1 MPDQKSP
8 ADWVNPLID
17 TANRRFFF
25 FSSAC
30 RPFGMVNLSPDTARS
45 GAWEAGYR
53 YDSGYIHDFSH
64 VHAWQLAGIAVL
76 PATGRVRGHE
86 GSENFR
92 SRFSHDDEIV
102 APGYHA
108 VHLIDY
114 DIHAELTATD
124 RVGLHRY
131 TFPETDDAHILFDL
145 GTELGPCEM
154 SDCHAEMVSDRRMTG
169 FVETSATRRRP
180 KATRIYFVADF
191 DQPVA
196 VFGGWRNE
204 VLTESIDSVSGK
216 ESGAYVRFNLDD
228 NRVVQMKIAI
238 SYCSI
243 EGALRNLGAEAP
255 DWNFDQV
262 RQDATDVWN
271 SWLGRIQVSGSTDD
285 QKTKFY
291 TDLYH
296 AILGRRR
303 ISDVD
308 GAYSDQTGDAQVIRQ
323 IPIQEDGSLAYEHH
337 NSDAF
342 WGSQWTLNV
351 LWSLAYPDIMHNFCN
366 TLIDMYKNG
375 GLIPRGPSGGN
386 YTFVMTS
393 ATSTHFLVS
402 AYQKGIRNWDTAAG
416 YEGLVKNHGPGG
428 LMSKAG
434 YEHDT
439 SIGGGVEQYIELGY
453 VPHGIKAK
461 AFHCDGAAQTLEYAY
476 VDWCLA
482 EMARSLG
489 HHEDAEKFGV
499 RARNYRNL
507 YDEDTGFLRPRH
519 ADGSWLE
526 NFDPMKPDG
535 WNEGNGWQYLWHVPH
550 DVAGLA
556 ELMGGYA
563 TMAERLDAVLTEAA
577 EQDFIAPHSKH
588 HLNVLDYGNQPS
600 THVAHLF
607 NFIGKPWLAQKWIRE
622 IMQACKS
629 DVTPYGGY
637 GGDEDQGQMGAL
649 NVLMAMGLF
658 EMRGGCEA
666 DPVYEIT
673 TPIFDRITIQLDP
686 AYYGGSEIVVETNGS
701 GTYIQSA
708 ELNGA
713 PLDRCWFRHSDIVAG
728 GRLSL
733 QLGPEPNKE
742 WGASEPPPSQSTE
755 YPTGHPE

>member
-1 MPDQKSP
+1 MPDGKSP
-8 ADWVNPLID
+8 AEWVNPLID

-53 YDSGYIHDFSH
+53 YDSEYIHDFSH

-76 PATGRVRGHE
+76 PAVGPVRGHE
-86 GSENFR
+86 GSEVFR
-92 SRFSHDDEIV
+92 SRFSHDDETV
-102 APGYHA
+102 EPGYHA
-108 VHLIDY
+108 VTLTDY
-114 DIHAELTATD
+114 DVRAELTATD
-124 RVGLHRY
+124 RVGFHRY
-131 TFPETDDAHILFDL
+131 TFPLDDSSHILFDL

-154 SDCHAEMVSDRRMTG
+154 SDCHAEMVSETRMTG

-180 KATRIYFVADF
+180 KATRIFFVADF
-191 DQPVA
+191 DRSVKR
-196 VFGGWRNE
+196 FGGWVDGAIRND
-204 VLTESIDSVSGK
+204 VTTISGK
-216 ESGAYVRFNLDD
+216 NNGAFVQFDTTSD
-228 NRVVQMKIAI
+228 HVVKMKVAI
-238 SYCSI
+238 SYCNLD
-243 EGALRNLGAEAP
+243 GAIRNLETELPHWEFDRVRSEAK
-255 DWNFDQV
+255 
-262 RQDATDVWN
+262 AVWDE
-271 SWLGRIQVSGSTDD
+271 WLGRIQVEGGTDD

-303 ISDVD
+303 INDVD
-308 GAYSDQTGDAQVIRQ
+308 GAYSDQTGDTQVIRH
-323 IPIQEDGSLAYEHH
+323 IPKLDDGSLAYEHH

-393 ATSTHFLVS
+393 ATSTHFLVT
-402 AYQKGIRNWDTAAG
+402 AYQKGIRDWDTDAG
-416 YEGLVKNHGPGG
+416 YEGMVKNHGPGG

-439 SIGGGVEQYIELGY
+439 CIGGGVEQYIERGY
-453 VPHGIKAK
+453 VPHGIKAH

-482 EMARSLG
+482 QMSRALGKDEDYKAFTAR
-489 HHEDAEKFGV
+489 A
-499 RARNYRNL
+499 ANYRNL
-507 YDEDTGFLRPRH
+507 FDSDTMFLKPRH

-526 NFDPMKPDG
+526 DFDPMSPDG

-550 DVAGLA
+550 DVAGLSA
-556 ELMGGYA
+556 LLGGNEA
-563 TMAERLDAVLTEAA
+563 TAERLNEVMDKA
-577 EQDFIAPHSKH
+577 EELDFIAPHSKH
-588 HLNVLDYGNQPS
+588 HLNILDYGNQPS
-600 THVAHLF
+600 TQVAHIF
-607 NFIGKPWLAQKWIRE
+607 NFLGKPWLAQKWVLEVMR
-622 IMQACKS
+622 ACKS

-673 TPIFDRITIQLDP
+673 TPIFDRITIKLDSK
-686 AYYGGSEIVVETNGS
+686 YYSGKELVIETEGNDGKS
-701 GTYIQSA
+701 DYIQSA

-713 PLDRCWFRHSDIVAG
+713 PLDRCWFRHSDISSG
-728 GRLSL
+728 GHLKVS
-733 QLGPEPNKE
+733 LGPDPNTS
-742 WGASEPPPSQSTE
+742 WAISDPPPSMSTD
-755 YPTGHPE
+755 